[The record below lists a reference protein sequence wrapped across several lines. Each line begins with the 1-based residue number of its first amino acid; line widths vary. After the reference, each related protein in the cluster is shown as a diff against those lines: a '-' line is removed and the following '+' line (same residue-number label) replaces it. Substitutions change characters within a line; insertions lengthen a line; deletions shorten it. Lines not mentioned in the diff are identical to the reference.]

1 MKKIITTIVF
11 ASLFAACKESERIT
25 PITPRQP
32 AQDVPSTP
40 VTAAVAAFQTAS
52 ANLKESDPNQLNI
65 AIPLSKAA
73 PVDGTLTIKLT
84 PTHSEHGVDFVTSPE
99 AVNREILLPVA
110 KGATSI
116 GFSIQSVQNTIV
128 NYGRTIQFTLDRASG
143 GVSVTANSSYS
154 LEIQDDELAGKLKN
168 YETIS
173 GNWRALREFT
183 YVDQGLVKAI
193 NWTSYTPFP
202 VTGSYTYK
210 HENGRLALMT
220 DQVGFVTYYFWEGNR
235 VVKSEKF
242 ASQNLVQRIE
252 YGYDDAGNV
261 GEMVYYDRQPDGTM
275 QRSIVFIFLYYNDGN
290 VYKKMT
296 YHVQEDQELTL
307 LSTQTFE
314 NYLMKPN
321 PVPMVETL
329 PHLNAQPNLPQSY
342 RYELHDTV
350 VEYQMQYRFRADGLL
365 TQRTVADGKGT
376 TETTNYT
383 YH

>member
-1 MKKIITTIVF
+1 MKKIITTIAF
-11 ASLFAACKESERIT
+11 ASLFAACKESETIT
-25 PITPRQP
+25 PQLPTPQ
-32 AQDVPSTP
+32 QPST
-40 VTAAVAAFQTAS
+40 AVAAFQTAS
-52 ANLKESDPNQLNI
+52 ANLKEGDLIQLNV

-73 PVDGTLTIKLT
+73 PVDGTLTVKIT
-84 PTHSEHGVDFVTSPE
+84 ATNSEHGVDFVTSPA
-99 AVNREILLPVA
+99 AVNQEILLPVL

-116 GFSIQSVQNTIV
+116 GFSIQPVQNKVV
-128 NYGRTIQFTLDRASG
+128 NYERSIQFTLDRASG
-143 GVSVTANSSYS
+143 GVSVTANNSYT
-154 LEIQDDELAGKLKN
+154 LLIQDDDLIGKLKK
-168 YETIS
+168 YETVS
-173 GNWRALREFT
+173 GNWRMSREFT
-183 YVDQGLVKAI
+183 YVDQGLVKGI

-210 HENGRLALMT
+210 HENGRVTSMT
-220 DQVGFVTYYFWEGNR
+220 DQAGFVTRYFWASNR
-235 VVKSEKF
+235 VVKSEKY

-296 YHVQEDQELTL
+296 YHVQEDQELVL
-307 LSTQTFE
+307 SSTQTFE

-342 RYELHDTV
+342 RYEIQDTA
-350 VEYQMQYRFRADGLL
+350 VEYQMQYRFREDGLL
-365 TQRTVADGKGT
+365 VQRTVADGKGT

>member
-1 MKKIITTIVF
+1 
-11 ASLFAACKESERIT
+11 
-25 PITPRQP
+25 
-32 AQDVPSTP
+32 
-40 VTAAVAAFQTAS
+40 
-52 ANLKESDPNQLNI
+52 
-65 AIPLSKAA
+65 
-73 PVDGTLTIKLT
+73 
-84 PTHSEHGVDFVTSPE
+84 
-99 AVNREILLPVA
+99 
-110 KGATSI
+110 
-116 GFSIQSVQNTIV
+116 
-128 NYGRTIQFTLDRASG
+128 
-143 GVSVTANSSYS
+143 
-154 LEIQDDELAGKLKN
+154 
-168 YETIS
+168 
-173 GNWRALREFT
+173 
-183 YVDQGLVKAI
+183 
-193 NWTSYTPFP
+193 
-202 VTGSYTYK
+202 
-210 HENGRLALMT
+210 MT

-296 YHVQEDQELTL
+296 YHVQEDQELVL
-307 LSTQTFE
+307 SSTQTFE

-329 PHLNAQPNLPQSY
+329 PHLNSQPNLPQSY
-342 RYELHDTV
+342 RYEIHDTA

-365 TQRTVADGKGT
+365 LQRTVADGKGT